1 MLRLYIIKD
10 VRNTDGY
17 RYKQEQAICQYCA
30 GSSQRI
36 GISVSGAIGSTEDGV
51 FMVKHGAVFAPF
63 VILGGEYYR
72 LFTAMFLHFGVSI
85 WQIICW
91 FCWCLARRWKR
102 RWSYQI
108 FDIYLA
114 SGVAANG
121 ISLAVQVRTGA
132 ASVSAGASGAIF
144 GVVGGLVYV
153 IAIHHGQLDGL
164 TNRQLGFMVLLTLY
178 HGFTSTGVDN
188 VAHIGGLISG
198 FILGILLYRRK
209 HAARISGMAG

>member
-1 MLRLYIIKD
+1 MVTGINRNKPYVNFALAAVNVLLFLYL
-10 VRNTDGY
+10 
-17 RYKQEQAICQYCA
+17 E
-30 GSSQRI
+30 
-36 GISVSGAIGSTEDGV
+36 AIGSTEDGV
-51 FMVKHGAVFAPF
+51 FMVKHRAVF

-72 LFTAMFLHFGVSI
+72 LFTAMFLHFGVI
-85 WQIICW
+85 H
-91 FCWCLARRWKR
+91 LANNMLVLLVLGEKMEKALGHIK
-102 RWSYQI
+102 YLI
-108 FDIYLA
+108 FYLA

-121 ISLAVQVRTGA
+121 ISLAVQVRIGQ

-178 HGFTSTGVDN
+178 HGFTSAGVDN
-188 VAHIGGLISG
+188 MAHIGGLISG

>member
-1 MLRLYIIKD
+1 MVMGINRSRPYVNIALAAVNVLVFLYL
-10 VRNTDGY
+10 
-17 RYKQEQAICQYCA
+17 E
-30 GSSQRI
+30 
-36 GISVSGAIGSTEDGV
+36 AIGSTEDGV

-72 LFTAMFLHFGVSI
+72 LFTAMFLHFGVSH
-85 WQIICW
+85 
-91 FCWCLARRWKR
+91 LANNMLVLGEKMERALGHIK
-102 RWSYQI
+102 YLI
-108 FDIYLA
+108 FYLA
-114 SGVAANG
+114 SGVAANS
-121 ISLAVQVRTGA
+121 ISLAVQVRTGQ

-178 HGFTSTGVDN
+178 HGFTSAGVDN
-188 VAHIGGLISG
+188 MAHIGGLISG

-209 HAARISGMAG
+209 DAARISGMAG

>member
-1 MLRLYIIKD
+1 MLGLLVLGEKMEKALGHIKYLI
-10 VRNTDGY
+10 V
-17 RYKQEQAICQYCA
+17 
-30 GSSQRI
+30 
-36 GISVSGAIGSTEDGV
+36 
-51 FMVKHGAVFAPF
+51 
-63 VILGGEYYR
+63 
-72 LFTAMFLHFGVSI
+72 
-85 WQIICW
+85 
-91 FCWCLARRWKR
+91 
-102 RWSYQI
+102 
-108 FDIYLA
+108 YLA

-121 ISLAVQVRTGA
+121 RSLAVQVRTGA

-153 IAIHHGQLDGL
+153 IAIQHGQLDGL

>member
-1 MLRLYIIKD
+1 MVTGINRSRPYVNIALAAVNVLVFLYL
-10 VRNTDGY
+10 
-17 RYKQEQAICQYCA
+17 E
-30 GSSQRI
+30 
-36 GISVSGAIGSTEDGV
+36 AIGSTEDGV

-72 LFTAMFLHFGVSI
+72 LFTAMFLHFGVSH
-85 WQIICW
+85 
-91 FCWCLARRWKR
+91 LANNMLVLLERALGHIK
-102 RWSYQI
+102 YLI
-108 FDIYLA
+108 FYLA
-114 SGVAANG
+114 SGVAANS
-121 ISLAVQVRTGA
+121 ISLAVQVRTGQ

-178 HGFTSTGVDN
+178 HGFTSAGVDN
-188 VAHIGGLISG
+188 MAHIGGLISG

-209 HAARISGMAG
+209 DAARISGMAG

>member
-1 MLRLYIIKD
+1 MVTGINRNKPYVNFALAAVNVLVFLYL
-10 VRNTDGY
+10 
-17 RYKQEQAICQYCA
+17 E
-30 GSSQRI
+30 
-36 GISVSGAIGSTEDGV
+36 AIGSTEDGV

-72 LFTAMFLHFGVSI
+72 LFTAMFLHFGVI
-85 WQIICW
+85 H
-91 FCWCLARRWKR
+91 LANNMLVLGEKMEKALGHIK
-102 RWSYQI
+102 YLI
-108 FDIYLA
+108 FYLA

-121 ISLAVQVRTGA
+121 ISLAVQVRIGQ

-178 HGFTSTGVDN
+178 HGFTSAGVDN
-188 VAHIGGLISG
+188 MAHIGGLISG

-209 HAARISGMAG
+209 HVARISGMAG

>member
-1 MLRLYIIKD
+1 MVTGINRSRPYVNIALATVNVLVFLYL
-10 VRNTDGY
+10 
-17 RYKQEQAICQYCA
+17 E
-30 GSSQRI
+30 
-36 GISVSGAIGSTEDGV
+36 AIGSTEDGV

-72 LFTAMFLHFGVSI
+72 LFTAMFLHFGVSH
-85 WQIICW
+85 
-91 FCWCLARRWKR
+91 LANNMLVLLVLGEKMERALGHIK
-102 RWSYQI
+102 YLI
-108 FDIYLA
+108 FYLA
-114 SGVAANG
+114 SGVAANS
-121 ISLAVQVRTGA
+121 ISLAVQVRTGQ

-178 HGFTSTGVDN
+178 HGFTSAGVDN
-188 VAHIGGLISG
+188 MAHIGGLISG

-209 HAARISGMAG
+209 DAARISGMAG

>member
-1 MLRLYIIKD
+1 MVTGINRNRPYVNIALAAVNALVFLYL
-10 VRNTDGY
+10 
-17 RYKQEQAICQYCA
+17 E
-30 GSSQRI
+30 
-36 GISVSGAIGSTEDGV
+36 AIGSTEDGV

-72 LFTAMFLHFGVSI
+72 LFTAMFLHFGVSH
-85 WQIICW
+85 
-91 FCWCLARRWKR
+91 LANNMLVLLVLGEKMEKALGHIK
-102 RWSYQI
+102 YLI
-108 FDIYLA
+108 FYLA

-178 HGFTSTGVDN
+178 HGVYFN
-188 VAHIGGLISG
+188 RSG
-198 FILGILLYRRK
+198 QCSSHRRPDFRL
-209 HAARISGMAG
+209 HFRHPALQEETCCQNFRYGWIECRLC

>member
-1 MLRLYIIKD
+1 MVTGINRNRPYVNIALAAVNALVFLYL
-10 VRNTDGY
+10 
-17 RYKQEQAICQYCA
+17 E
-30 GSSQRI
+30 
-36 GISVSGAIGSTEDGV
+36 AIGSTEDGV

-72 LFTAMFLHFGVSI
+72 LFTAMFLHFGVSH
-85 WQIICW
+85 
-91 FCWCLARRWKR
+91 LANNMLVLLVLGEKMEKALGHIK
-102 RWSYQI
+102 YLI
-108 FDIYLA
+108 FYLA

-132 ASVSAGASGAIF
+132 ARGAGGEPANTASVSAGASGAIF